1 MGFLCST
8 KELSKKV
15 QALEDDLER
24 AQLDIEEKA
33 KDTRYLQSKLQN
45 VEKSLRQAEKESKQV
60 KEQYES
66 LKNEHRILVETN
78 QKLLKQLQEYEEENP
93 PESKPKTPS
102 LKRRQGVKPSVE
114 DRLNKVSVK
123 VIDKPAETA
132 DKLRL
137 ALKSCDM
144 LRTLPDANLETMVSS
159 MERENFNQKK
169 PVIIQEGDKGEHL
182 YIILSGAVIVDL
194 NTGPKV
200 IQAPYVFGEIALIYN
215 TPRTCTIRGRDCELW
230 SLRRD
235 VFGAI
240 MRDQDDHIDR

>member
-8 KELSKKV
+8 KELSKKI

-33 KDTRYLQSKLQN
+33 KDTRYLQSKLQT

-66 LKNEHRILVETN
+66 LKNEHKILIETN
-78 QKLLKQLQEYEEENP
+78 QKLLKKLQENDEEKP
-93 PESKPKTPS
+93 AESKPKTPS

-123 VIDKPAETA
+123 VIDKPAETTV
-132 DKLRL
+132 KLRS

-144 LRTLPDANLETMVSS
+144 LRTLPDANVETMVSS
-159 MERENFNQKK
+159 MERENFNQSK

-194 NTGPKV
+194 NTG
-200 IQAPYVFGEIALIYN
+200 
-215 TPRTCTIRGRDCELW
+215 RD
-230 SLRRD
+230 
-235 VFGAI
+235 
-240 MRDQDDHIDR
+240 